1 MDRRGGTY
9 EVCLTAGNRMCFGS
23 DEYRNRFRKKSKSC
37 MIISGGTHEKKQMD
51 RFIDERSALFRGGLA
66 VIGM

>member
-1 MDRRGGTY
+1 
-9 EVCLTAGNRMCFGS
+9 
-23 DEYRNRFRKKSKSC
+23 
-37 MIISGGTHEKKQMD
+37 MIILGGTHEKKKMD